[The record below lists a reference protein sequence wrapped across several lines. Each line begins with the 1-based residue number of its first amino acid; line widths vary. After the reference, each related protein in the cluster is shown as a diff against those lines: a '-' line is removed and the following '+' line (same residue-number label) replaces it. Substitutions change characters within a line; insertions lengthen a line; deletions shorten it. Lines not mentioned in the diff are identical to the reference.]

1 MNPSGLL
8 TEDHLLAD
16 GAAGVAAVDVV
27 GTDVMPAA
35 TCAAAGTDTGDG
47 SFGEATLLRLLSWML
62 YRWSDRPRAVAL
74 PAVLS
79 TSTVQS
85 ELAGWSAV

>member
-8 TEDHLLAD
+8 AEVQLLVD
-16 GAAGVAAVDVV
+16 SAAGVAAVDVV
-27 GTDVMPAA
+27 RTDVMPAA
-35 TCAAAGTDTGDG
+35 TCAAAGTDTDDG

-79 TSTVQS
+79 TSAVDC
-85 ELAGWSAV
+85 ELAGSSAA